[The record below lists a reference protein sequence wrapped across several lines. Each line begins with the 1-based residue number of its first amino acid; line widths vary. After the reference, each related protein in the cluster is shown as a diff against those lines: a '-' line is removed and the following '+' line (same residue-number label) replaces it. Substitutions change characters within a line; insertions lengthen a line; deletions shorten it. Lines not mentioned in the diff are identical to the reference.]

1 VHASKD
7 HRWHMDTLTRLT
19 SHGEPLMI
27 STEYRIV
34 DLTDPK
40 SEAEA
45 TRWWGELTARGGESV
60 ELQIQGL

>member
-1 VHASKD
+1 
-7 HRWHMDTLTRLT
+7 MDTLTRLT